1 MAKRSPAKRL
11 RTIDG
16 RFTSLERLVRAGF
29 QQTESRFRGIESRFR
44 AVDSRFRGVELRFRA
59 LSSNIGAFRKQT
71 DTRFR
76 VVHLELRN
84 LRKEI
89 NDSLGG
95 VGERIDRLA
104 NHVDGFTKLHETLD
118 IEMKV
123 IKEQMNRFDQRL
135 SRLEAA
141 QAS

>member
-29 QQTESRFRGIESRFR
+29 RQTESRFRGVES
-44 AVDSRFRGVELRFRA
+44 RFRA

-84 LRKEI
+84 LRKEMS
-89 NDSLGG
+89 DSLAG

-104 NHVDGFTKLHETLD
+104 NHVDGFMKLHEALD

-123 IKEQMNRFDQRL
+123 MKRSLWWIT
-135 SRLEAA
+135 
-141 QAS
+141 